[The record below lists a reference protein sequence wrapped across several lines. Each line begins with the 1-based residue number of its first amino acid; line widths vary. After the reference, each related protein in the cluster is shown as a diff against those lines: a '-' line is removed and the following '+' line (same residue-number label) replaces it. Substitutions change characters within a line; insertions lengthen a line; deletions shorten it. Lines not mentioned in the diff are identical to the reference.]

1 MVGVNEFQVDEVI
14 ELEALSVDPKVEE
27 NQKRQLAELRASR
40 HETVSVLLG
49 KLESAARSDELLMP
63 VFIEC
68 AENEVT
74 LGEICNVL
82 RSVGAVSIADFYLN
96 ERKAMAK
103 IKKINHVAIVVR
115 DIEESLRFWRDQLG
129 LKLDHVEDVPSQA
142 SMVAFIPVGEGEIE
156 LVQPTDMDTGLG
168 KYLEKRGEG
177 MHHLCIEVDEIDGML
192 DDLKAQGVQ
201 LIDEVARDLPGRR
214 MAFIH
219 PRAAN
224 GVLVELYEIVE

>member
-1 MVGVNEFQVDEVI
+1 
-14 ELEALSVDPKVEE
+14 
-27 NQKRQLAELRASR
+27 
-40 HETVSVLLG
+40 
-49 KLESAARSDELLMP
+49 
-63 VFIEC
+63 
-68 AENEVT
+68 
-74 LGEICNVL
+74 
-82 RSVGAVSIADFYLN
+82 
-96 ERKAMAK
+96 MAK

-115 DIEESLRFWRDQLG
+115 DIEESLRFWRDQLD

-177 MHHLCIEVDEIDGML
+177 MHHLCIEVDDIDGML
-192 DDLKAQGVQ
+192 DDLKAKGVQ